1 MHKIYRFILILW
13 RKISL
18 VFLKKKGLISK
29 SVQWWHTVEWKNK
42 ERKCI
47 WTPQEFLQRTTF
59 SWQWKRER
67 GERSLA
73 IIPWVS
79 LKGERHR
86 QQRVDCQRGDHSLA
100 VDLELGVLMPLSAFH
115 AGIYFPS
122 TNRIANV
129 VCMYVYFWAWL
140 CKKYL
145 LRKEQQS
152 LLHRVH
158 SSQAFLAFSSLAN
171 EVPCHTVCRACVLC
185 REECS
190 VSQGYLIW

>member
-1 MHKIYRFILILW
+1 MYSSDI
-13 RKISL
+13 
-18 VFLKKKGLISK
+18 
-29 SVQWWHTVEWKNK
+29 QW
-42 ERKCI
+42 
-47 WTPQEFLQRTTF
+47 
-59 SWQWKRER
+59 RER
-67 GERSLA
+67 TKKESASELHRSPYKGQHSPGSEKGREVKGAWQL
-73 IIPWVS
+73 S
-79 LKGERHR
+79 LGCLSKVNVTGSIR
-86 QQRVDCQRGDHSLA
+86 QRGDHSLA

-140 CKKYL
+140 CKKYP

-185 REECS
+185 MEECS
-190 VSQGYLIW
+190 VSQVYLIW